1 MSIVFNSLTENHDF
15 IHIVIAV
22 LVLGLSLVC
31 ALLVF
36 QRGMIDRS
44 ETGSRRWI
52 IAAGIVTGLGVWA
65 THFIALL
72 GYHPGFPIK
81 FDAFVTLMSAL
92 VAVVGLTVATSIA
105 SNSGTPARK
114 LAAAL
119 MGSGTVIVMHY
130 FGMTAMKDSVDIT
143 YDARLV
149 LVSIAFC
156 VGFYSLAYGLRLS
169 ALPALR
175 NVLSWACG
183 MLAILGIHFI
193 GTAAMSI
200 TPLAS
205 VPETG
210 WLMGAGALSAII
222 ATSICLILMF
232 AALAAGLDS
241 LVVQM
246 RNIESLKLSALADSS
261 HEALFMVSE
270 DGKVIQANMAAETML
285 GIPRGDMQSANIFD
299 ILQLN
304 DLGNFTDGKDRLIA
318 EHVLHIS
325 GGHDVTVEI
334 TTRAMK
340 DSEAGFT
347 FFAVRDLTRQL
358 RQEAKVRALA
368 YRDTLTGLPNRA
380 AFNMTLEAAI
390 RDKPYACADLA
401 VFIIDVDEFKEV
413 NDQFGHATGD
423 SLLKIA
429 GRRISSCLSPA
440 DMVARLGGDEFAVI
454 LRGRTS
460 IHQIKWTANKI
471 IKTFATPITLGTR
484 SLSMGASIG
493 IALAEPEATGTAR
506 VLTAADRA
514 LYAAKE
520 AGRGCYRV
528 YDASLHEVHEQKRD
542 LETALHQALEGDQF
556 VLHFQPKVCSHTRAV
571 VGREA
576 LIRWNRPGRGMVYPD
591 HFIPVAEQS
600 LLINDIG
607 RWTIRAACEA
617 AIEWD
622 ANETVAVNL
631 SARQFLDPDLVA
643 DIRDVLHET
652 GLNPSRLELEITE
665 TALILNKQLAAT
677 ILMQLKAIG
686 IKIALDDFGTGYSS
700 MSYVQSFPFDR
711 LKIDRSF
718 VAAMNGDRKSRAIVE
733 AIISLAHSLDIP
745 VVAEGVET
753 EEQASLLRSLL
764 CEEIQGFLIARP
776 EPFILPR
783 KAEPI
788 SARSLA
794 PLSAA

>member
-1 MSIVFNSLTENHDF
+1 MSIVFNSLTMHHDF
-15 IHIVIAV
+15 MHIVIAV
-22 LVLGLSLVC
+22 LVLGFSLVC

-36 QRGMIDRS
+36 QRSMIGRS
-44 ETGSRRWI
+44 ETGSRRWV

-65 THFIALL
+65 THFIAML
-72 GYHPGFPIK
+72 GYQPGFPVK

-92 VAVVGLTVATSIA
+92 IAVIGLTVATAIA
-105 SNSGTPARK
+105 SNGTASMRK
-114 LAAAL
+114 FFAAL
-119 MGSGTVIVMHY
+119 VASGTVIVMHY
-130 FGMTAMKDSVDIT
+130 FGMTAMRESVGIT
-143 YDARLV
+143 YDPGLV
-149 LVSIAFC
+149 LLSIIVC
-156 VGFYSLAYGLRLS
+156 VGFYVLAYACRIS
-169 ALPALR
+169 TIALVR
-175 NVLSWACG
+175 NLTSWACA
-183 MLAILGIHFI
+183 MLAILGVHFL
-193 GTAAMSI
+193 GTAAMTM
-200 TPLAS
+200 TPLATM
-205 VPETG
+205 PESG
-210 WLMGAGALSAII
+210 WLLGAGALSAVI
-222 ATSICLILMF
+222 ASSICLILMF
-232 AALAAGLDS
+232 SALAAGLDS

-246 RNIESLKLSALADSS
+246 RSIESLKLSALADSS
-261 HEALFMVSE
+261 QEALFMVSAH
-270 DGKVIQANMAAETML
+270 GKVIQANMAAETML
-285 GIPRGDMQSANIFD
+285 GIPRDDMPGADIID
-299 ILQLN
+299 ILQLD
-304 DLGNFTDGKDRLIA
+304 DLGNFTDGEDRLLG
-318 EHVLHIS
+318 EHVLHMP

-334 TTRAMK
+334 TIRAMQN
-340 DSEAGFT
+340 SEARFT
-347 FFAVRDLTRQL
+347 VFAVRDLTRRL

-368 YRDTLTGLPNRA
+368 YRDTLTGLPNRT

-390 RDKPYACADLA
+390 RDKPYACSDLA
-401 VFIIDVDEFKEV
+401 VLIIDVDEFKEV

-423 SLLKIA
+423 SLLKVA
-429 GRRISSCLSPA
+429 GRRISSCLSPS
-440 DMVARLGGDEFAVI
+440 DMVARLGGDEFAII
-454 LRGRTS
+454 LRGRAS

-471 IKTFATPITLGTR
+471 LKAFATPITLGTR
-484 SLSMGASIG
+484 TLSMGASIG
-493 IALAEPEATGTAR
+493 IAMAEPEATGTAR

-528 YDASLHEVHEQKRD
+528 YDAALHEVHEQKRD
-542 LETALHQALEGDQF
+542 LEAALHEAIEGDQF
-556 VLHFQPKVCSHTRAV
+556 VLHFQPKVCSHTRAI

-591 HFIPVAEQS
+591 TFIPVAEQS

-617 AIEWD
+617 AVKWD
-622 ANETVAVNL
+622 ATETVAVNL

-643 DIRDVLHET
+643 DVRDVLRET
-652 GLNPSRLELEITE
+652 GLNPARLELEITE

-677 ILMQLKAIG
+677 ILMELKALG

-764 CEEIQGFLIARP
+764 CEELQGFLIARP
-776 EPFILPR
+776 EPFTSPDQ
-783 KAEPI
+783 AEPK
-788 SARSLA
+788 SDKAHA
-794 PLSAA
+794 ALSAA

>member
-1 MSIVFNSLTENHDF
+1 MSIVFNSLTKHHDF
-15 IHIVIAV
+15 MHMVIAV
-22 LVLGLSLVC
+22 LVLGFSLVC

-65 THFIALL
+65 THFIAML
-72 GYHPGFPIK
+72 GYQPGFPVK
-81 FDAFVTLMSAL
+81 FDAVVTLMSGL
-92 VAVVGLTVATSIA
+92 IAVIGLTVATAIA
-105 SNSGTPARK
+105 SNSGTTNRK
-114 LAAAL
+114 LCAGFV
-119 MGSGTVIVMHY
+119 GSGTVIIMHY
-130 FGMTAMKDSVDIT
+130 FGMTAMKDSVDIA
-143 YDARLV
+143 YDPRLV
-149 LVSIAFC
+149 LLSIVVG
-156 VGFYSLAYGLRLS
+156 VGFYTLAYSFRLS
-169 ALPALR
+169 TLPVVR
-175 NVLSWACG
+175 NMLSWTCA

-193 GTAAMSI
+193 GTAAMTM

-205 VPETG
+205 IPDTG
-210 WLMGAGALSAII
+210 WLMGARALSTVI
-222 ATSICLILMF
+222 ATSICLILLF

-241 LVVQM
+241 LVVKM

-261 HEALFMVSE
+261 QEALFMVSAN
-270 DGKVIQANMAAETML
+270 GKVIQANMAAETML
-285 GIPRGDMQSANIFD
+285 GIPRDDMQGTNIFD

-304 DLGNFTDGKDRLIA
+304 DLDNYADGEDRLLA

-334 TTRAMK
+334 TTRAMQ

-347 FFAVRDLTRQL
+347 VFAVRDLTRQL

-390 RDKPYACADLA
+390 RDKPYASADIA

-413 NDQFGHATGD
+413 NDQFGHSTGD

-429 GRRISSCLSPA
+429 GRRISGCLSPA
-440 DMVARLGGDEFAVI
+440 DMVARLGGDEFAII

-471 IKTFATPITLGTR
+471 LKAFATPITLGTR

-493 IALAEPEATGTAR
+493 IALVEPEATGTAR
-506 VLTAADRA
+506 VLNAADRA

-528 YDASLHEVHEQKRD
+528 YDSALHEVHEQRRD
-542 LETALHQALEGDQF
+542 LETALHKALEGEQF
-556 VLHFQPKVCSHTRAV
+556 VLHFQPKVCSHTRAI

-576 LIRWNRPGRGMVYPD
+576 LIRWNRPGRGIVYPD
-591 HFIPVAEQS
+591 NFIPVAEQS

-617 AIEWD
+617 ASEWD
-622 ANETVAVNL
+622 ATETVAVNL
-631 SARQFLDPDLVA
+631 SARQFLDPGLVE
-643 DIRDVLHET
+643 DIRNILHET

>member
-1 MSIVFNSLTENHDF
+1 MHV
-15 IHIVIAV
+15 VIAV
-22 LVLGLSLVC
+22 LVLGFSLVC

-36 QRGMIDRS
+36 QRGMINRS
-44 ETGSRRWI
+44 ETGSRRWV

-65 THFIALL
+65 THFIAML
-72 GYHPGFPIK
+72 GYEPGFPVK

-92 VAVVGLTVATSIA
+92 IAVIGLTIATAIA
-105 SNSGTPARK
+105 SNSDMPARK
-114 LAAAL
+114 LMAAL
-119 MGSGTVIVMHY
+119 MGSGTVITMHY
-130 FGMTAMKDSVDIT
+130 FGMTAMKDSVRIT
-143 YDARLV
+143 YDAGLV
-149 LVSIAFC
+149 VLSIIVC
-156 VGFYSLAYGLRLS
+156 VCLYILAYSCRRS
-169 ALPALR
+169 TQTFVR
-175 NVLSWACG
+175 NAISWTCA
-183 MLAILGIHFI
+183 MLAILGVHFL
-193 GTAAMSI
+193 GTAAMTLS
-200 TPLAS
+200 PLATL
-205 VPETG
+205 PETG
-210 WLMGAGALSAII
+210 WLMGASALSAVI

-232 AALAAGLDS
+232 SALAAGLDS
-241 LVVQM
+241 LVVEM

-261 HEALFMVSE
+261 QEALFMVSSR
-270 DGKVIQANMAAETML
+270 GKIIQANMAAETMI
-285 GIPRGDMQSANIFD
+285 GIPRDDIPGADIVD
-299 ILQLN
+299 ILQLG
-304 DLGNFTDGKDRLIA
+304 DLGNFTNREDRLIG
-318 EHVLHIS
+318 EHVLRMP

-334 TTRAMK
+334 TTRAMHN
-340 DSEAGFT
+340 SEARFT
-347 FFAVRDLTRQL
+347 VFAVRDLTRRL

-390 RDKPYACADLA
+390 RDKPYPCADLA

-429 GRRISSCLSPA
+429 GRRISSCLSPN
-440 DMVARLGGDEFAVI
+440 DMVARLGGDEFAII

-460 IHQIKWTANKI
+460 IHQIKWTA
-471 IKTFATPITLGTR
+471 KTILKAFATPINLGAR

-493 IALAEPEATGTAR
+493 IALAEPEATGTSR

-528 YDASLHEVHEQKRD
+528 YDAALHEVHEQKRD
-542 LETALHQALEGDQF
+542 LEAALHEAIEGDQF
-556 VLHFQPKVCSHTRAV
+556 VLHFQPKVCSHTRAI

-576 LIRWNRPGRGMVYPD
+576 LIRWNRPGRGLVYPD
-591 HFIPVAEQS
+591 NFIPIAEQS

-617 AIEWD
+617 AVKWN

-643 DIRDVLHET
+643 DVRKVLRET
-652 GLNPSRLELEITE
+652 GLNPARLELEITE

-677 ILMQLKAIG
+677 ILMELKTLG

-764 CEEIQGFLIARP
+764 CEELQGFLIARP
-776 EPFILPR
+776 EPFTSPDQ
-783 KAEPI
+783 AEPKTEK
-788 SARSLA
+788 AHA
-794 PLSAA
+794 ALSAA